1 MSDYDTNLNDSQ
13 WEYIKH
19 FVNTERKRKYCL
31 RSVINAILYLE
42 KTGCQWRMLPK
53 DFPKWN
59 AVYRY
64 FEIWVRNKLWTRLK
78 KYLHKRFRQEQ
89 CRPNCPSLAI
99 VDSQSVK
106 TTFIGGDSR
115 GIDGNKK
122 IKGRKR
128 HLLVDVFGIVLA
140 VLITP
145 ANMSDDAAFLHLLVK
160 IRNQYPRLE
169 LILGDLGY
177 ENGVLERV
185 SERDFGIELRI
196 TKRFE
201 QKFIVEPKRW
211 IVERTIAWLNQDR
224 RLIQDYER
232 RIDNSE
238 AMIMIATARKLLN
251 KIDFKPIS

>member
-1 MSDYDTNLNDSQ
+1 MPCYDTDLTDSQ
-13 WEYIKH
+13 WEYIKP
-19 FVNTERKRKYCL
+19 FVNPERKRKYCL
-31 RSVINAILYLE
+31 RNIINALLYLE
-42 KTGCQWRMLPK
+42 KTGCQWRMLPR

-64 FEIWVRNKLWTRLK
+64 FEIWIRNKLWIRLK
-78 KYLHKRFRQEQ
+78 EHLHEQFREEQ
-89 CRPNCPSLAI
+89 QHHRCPSLAI

-106 TTFIGGDSR
+106 TTFIGGGYR
-115 GIDGNKK
+115 GVDGNKK

-140 VLITP
+140 VLITS
-145 ANMSDDAAFLHLLVK
+145 ANMSDDTAFLHLLIK

-169 LILGDLGY
+169 VILGDLGY
-177 ENGVLERV
+177 ENGVLQKV

-211 IVERTIAWLNQDR
+211 IVERTIAWINQDR

-232 RIDNSE
+232 TIETSE
-238 AMIMIATARKLLN
+238 TMIMIGMTRKLLN
-251 KIDFKPIS
+251 KVRFNLNS